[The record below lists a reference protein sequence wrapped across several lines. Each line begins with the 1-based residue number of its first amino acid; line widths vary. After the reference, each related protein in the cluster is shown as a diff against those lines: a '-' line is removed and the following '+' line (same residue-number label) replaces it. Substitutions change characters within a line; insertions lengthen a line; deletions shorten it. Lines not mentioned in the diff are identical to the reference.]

1 MKRILICIMAVLA
14 CGSIA
19 LAQTSKEERIKYIRK
34 CYAEAK
40 KKVDANGK
48 NGKSPKDMQIIFNRL
63 EDEEIPLYDTWS
75 LNFYFDEKIVDGLA
89 TKQPPYLIVENW
101 GNHGHIRYREVLLD
115 PKDNQV
121 IFSYMRGETDGGF
134 VVESRYYYDAQGQ
147 CIEEKHNTHNTWTM
161 PETEKDNAEF
171 YLKLFNMLTYNGYF
185 TPLDLDSPKKP
196 TTPKAASKQE
206 EWKPAS
212 TSEREQARPKVK
224 AERLKHI
231 RALYDLAKE
240 KSAANDKAE
249 MPNDLHITLH
259 DLGDNQPPRTIETR
273 IYFNN
278 DGIYFINSHST
289 SMQMNGYNEYLFEPR
304 TKNLIFSYSR
314 GAEEGEV
321 SEWRYYFDENGQ
333 CIETKTTNT
342 DETDDGFYDKRA
354 AKDWQAF
361 FRTLI
366 NDDDVSDGDSELN
379 NFAE

>member
-185 TPLDLDSPKKP
+185 TPLDLDSLKKP

-231 RALYDLAKE
+231 RALYALAKE

>member
-48 NGKSPKDMQIIFNRL
+48 NGKSPKDLQIIFNRL

-231 RALYDLAKE
+231 RALYAQAKE

-289 SMQMNGYNEYLFEPR
+289 SMQLNGYDEYLFEPR

>member
-231 RALYDLAKE
+231 RALYALAKE

-304 TKNLIFSYSR
+304 TKNLMFSYSR

>member
-1 MKRILICIMAVLA
+1 MAVLA

-196 TTPKAASKQE
+196 TTPKA
-206 EWKPAS
+206 
-212 TSEREQARPKVK
+212 
-224 AERLKHI
+224 ERLKHI
-231 RALYDLAKE
+231 RALYAQAKE

-289 SMQMNGYNEYLFEPR
+289 SMQLNGYDEYLFEPR

>member
-1 MKRILICIMAVLA
+1 MAVLA

-231 RALYDLAKE
+231 RALYALAKE

>member
-224 AERLKHI
+224 AERLNHI
-231 RALYDLAKE
+231 RALYAQAKE

-289 SMQMNGYNEYLFEPR
+289 SMQLNGYDEYLFEPR

>member
-206 EWKPAS
+206 EWNPAS

>member
-1 MKRILICIMAVLA
+1 MAVLA

-185 TPLDLDSPKKP
+185 TPLDLDSLKKP

-231 RALYDLAKE
+231 RALYAMAKE

>member
-231 RALYDLAKE
+231 RALYAQAKE

-289 SMQMNGYNEYLFEPR
+289 SMQLNGYDEYLFEPR

>member
-1 MKRILICIMAVLA
+1 MAVLA

-231 RALYDLAKE
+231 RALYTLAKE

>member
-231 RALYDLAKE
+231 RALYALAKE

-314 GAEEGEV
+314 GAEEGGV

>member
-1 MKRILICIMAVLA
+1 MAVLA

-231 RALYDLAKE
+231 RALYAQAKE

-289 SMQMNGYNEYLFEPR
+289 SMQLNGYDEYLFEPR

>member
-1 MKRILICIMAVLA
+1 MAVLA

-185 TPLDLDSPKKP
+185 TPLDLDSLKKP

>member
-1 MKRILICIMAVLA
+1 MAVLA

-224 AERLKHI
+224 AERLNHI
-231 RALYDLAKE
+231 RALYAQAKE

-289 SMQMNGYNEYLFEPR
+289 SMQLNGYDEYLFEPR

>member
-63 EDEEIPLYDTWS
+63 EDEEIPLYDTWN

-231 RALYDLAKE
+231 RALYALAKE

>member
-19 LAQTSKEERIKYIRK
+19 LAQTSKEEGIKYIRK

-48 NGKSPKDMQIIFNRL
+48 NGKSPKDLQIIFNRL
-63 EDEEIPLYDTWS
+63 EDEEIPLYDTWQ
-75 LNFYFDEKIVDGLA
+75 LNFYFEEKIMDGLA

-121 IFSYMRGETDGGF
+121 IFCYMRGETDGGF

-185 TPLDLDSPKKP
+185 TPLDQDAPKKH
-196 TTPKAASKQE
+196 TTPK
-206 EWKPAS
+206 
-212 TSEREQARPKVK
+212 SERM
-224 AERLKHI
+224 KHI
-231 RALYDLAKE
+231 RALYAQAKE

-273 IYFNN
+273 IYFDN

-289 SMQMNGYNEYLFEPR
+289 SMQLNGYDEYLFEPR

-342 DETDDGFYDKRA
+342 DETDDGFYGKRA

>member
-1 MKRILICIMAVLA
+1 MAVLA

-40 KKVDANGK
+40 RKVDANGK

-196 TTPKAASKQE
+196 TTPKAAHARK
-206 EWKPAS
+206 WKPAS

>member
-231 RALYDLAKE
+231 RALYALAKE
-240 KSAANDKAE
+240 KSSANDKAE

>member
-1 MKRILICIMAVLA
+1 MAVLA

-185 TPLDLDSPKKP
+185 TPLDLDSLKKP

-231 RALYDLAKE
+231 RALYALAKE

>member
-231 RALYDLAKE
+231 RALYALAKE

>member
-1 MKRILICIMAVLA
+1 MAVLA